1 MSPNL
6 RRLLAPAVIG
16 FSLAVVAPAA
26 TPLAAQTPAAAAAS
40 DAGLYL
46 TIFRNPSTGLEWRGS
61 RYGVN
66 AGFYPTILKADGQE
80 DGENTNFVRIG
91 ATAYL
96 RRAGWTP
103 YLSPSLVLSL
113 DDDWD
118 NGVLTDVGVRLPFT
132 RRAAFR
138 LGVGVLTTFDG
149 EVRVNPTV
157 GFDVRLGG
165 AK

>member
-1 MSPNL
+1 MSLHL
-6 RRLLAPAVIG
+6 RALFTPAV
-16 FSLAVVAPAA
+16 LAL
-26 TPLAAQTPAAAAAS
+26 TLAAAAPLGTPLVAQSAVPAS
-40 DAGLYL
+40 DAGVYL

-66 AGFYPTILKADGQE
+66 GGFYPTILKADGQSE
-80 DGENTNFVRIG
+80 GENTNFIRLG

-103 YLSPSLVLSL
+103 YLSPSLLISL